1 MKKLFVTFLFLLLLG
16 SIVGVV
22 TFFMIDPSLLIK
34 DTPNKQAIEQTEK
47 DFQNNK
53 IVLDPFEL
61 ELVELLSD
69 YNVRKNDVGYFH
81 LISEKLLERRQTKK
95 AKKYLD
101 EALEL
106 DPANVRTMSLLAKV
120 SLLQKDFEQARNYL
134 AELPDDEIHSAF
146 IKALLAVIDNDRDSA
161 GRHLHYVT
169 DNFPESELGEK
180 AQKIIDAYRE
190 FDYFRDGL
198 PIHLR
203 TLLARS
209 FNQINEPTLAIW
221 LLRDVLTEKTDYRD
235 AWILL
240 GYAYYNLQQFS
251 LAEDAFYKA
260 YELDTEK
267 PETQYF
273 LGLTYYALD
282 DIAESERFFEY
293 AVINGFEPRAQA
305 YQKLSDVYLQN
316 ENYEK
321 AVSMYENYFSL

>member
-1 MKKLFVTFLFLLLLG
+1 M
-16 SIVGVV
+16 
-22 TFFMIDPSLLIK
+22 
-34 DTPNKQAIEQTEK
+34 
-47 DFQNNK
+47 
-53 IVLDPFEL
+53 
-61 ELVELLSD
+61 
-69 YNVRKNDVGYFH
+69 
-81 LISEKLLERRQTKK
+81 
-95 AKKYLD
+95 
-101 EALEL
+101 
-106 DPANVRTMSLLAKV
+106 
-120 SLLQKDFEQARNYL
+120 
-134 AELPDDEIHSAF
+134 
-146 IKALLAVIDNDRDSA
+146 IDNDRDSA

-267 PETQYF
+267 PETQFILPQRREVTKINFF
-273 LGLTYYALD
+273 LSSCPGVLVA
-282 DIAESERFFEY
+282 
-293 AVINGFEPRAQA
+293 
-305 YQKLSDVYLQN
+305 K
-316 ENYEK
+316 K
-321 AVSMYENYFSL
+321 AFDKGSLR